1 MIEMIG
7 EVLGVLAMVVL
18 GILGIIALLFILMC
32 FLMIFSRE
40 WAIIQIIEMDDLL
53 KNRDTGEQPVILV
66 VEEQETGD

>member
-40 WAIIQIIEMDDLL
+40 WAIIQIIEMDELL
-53 KNRDTGEQPVILV
+53 KNRDTSEQPVTLV
-66 VEEQETGD
+66 VEEQETRD

>member
-66 VEEQETGD
+66 VEEQETRD

>member
-40 WAIIQIIEMDDLL
+40 WAITQIIEMDDLL
-53 KNRDTGEQPVILV
+53 KNRDPGE
-66 VEEQETGD
+66 

>member
-32 FLMIFSRE
+32 CLMIFSRE

-53 KNRDTGEQPVILV
+53 KNRNTGDQPVILV
-66 VEEQETGD
+66 VEEQKTWD

>member
-18 GILGIIALLFILMC
+18 GILGIIALLFVLMC
-32 FLMIFSRE
+32 FLLIFSRE
-40 WAIIQIIEMDDLL
+40 WTIIQIIEMDDLL
-53 KNRDTGEQPVILV
+53 KNRDTGANPVILV

>member
-66 VEEQETGD
+66 VEKQETGD

>member
-1 MIEMIG
+1 MIG

-53 KNRDTGEQPVILV
+53 KNRDPGE
-66 VEEQETGD
+66 

>member
-53 KNRDTGEQPVILV
+53 KNRNTGDQPVILV
-66 VEEQETGD
+66 VEEQETRD

>member
-18 GILGIIALLFILMC
+18 GILGIIALLFVLMC
-32 FLMIFSRE
+32 FLLIFSRE
-40 WAIIQIIEMDDLL
+40 WTIIQIIEMDDLL

-66 VEEQETGD
+66 VKEQETGD